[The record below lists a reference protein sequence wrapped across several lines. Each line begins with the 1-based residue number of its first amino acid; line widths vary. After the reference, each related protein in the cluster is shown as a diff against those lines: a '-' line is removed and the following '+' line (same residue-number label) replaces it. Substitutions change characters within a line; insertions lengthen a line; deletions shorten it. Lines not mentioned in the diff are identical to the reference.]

1 MLRKLIGDKAFY
13 RRVLVLM
20 LPIMLQ
26 NGITNFVN
34 MLDNVMVGS
43 VGTNEMTGVAVVNQ
57 LLFVFNLCI
66 FGVVSGAGI
75 FGAQFVGSG
84 DHDGVRHAFRF
95 KVLAGLIITV
105 LGIGLFWFSGDA
117 LVKLYLQ
124 GEGDAA
130 AAEAS
135 LGFARDYLRVMLI
148 GLIPYTIVQC
158 YSGTLRECGLAT
170 PPMVAGVIAVLVNLV
185 LNYMLIFGHFGA
197 PKLGVVG
204 AAFATVISRY
214 VELLIV
220 AIWTRTHADKAP
232 FILGAFRSLHVPR
245 RLVGQI
251 LLKGLPLML
260 NEALWAAGMATLN
273 QCYSTHSLDVVAA
286 NNIST
291 TFFNVFSVVFLSVG
305 VAIGI
310 ILGQELGANEYDR
323 AHEDSRKLI
332 FFSFSLSVV
341 VAIVYAVAANI
352 IPLIYNT
359 TPDIRLLATRLMQI
373 TALAMP
379 LDAIAHSCYF
389 TLRSGGK
396 VIITFIFDSGFIW
409 LVCVTIAYALS
420 AFTSLNILRVFF
432 IIQMLT
438 LVKAVG
444 GIILVNKGV
453 WVKNIIANNAE

>member
-1 MLRKLIGDKAFY
+1 MLRKLVGNKAFY

-34 MLDNVMVGS
+34 MLDNVMIGS

-75 FGAQFVGSG
+75 FGAQFVGCG
-84 DHDGVRHAFRF
+84 DHKGVRHAFRF
-95 KVLAGLIITV
+95 KLLAGLLIT
-105 LGIGLFWFSGDA
+105 LLAIGLFWFGGEG
-117 LVKLYLQ
+117 LTRLYLQ

-135 LGFARDYLRVMLI
+135 LGFAQDYLRVMLI

-170 PPMVAGVIAVLVNLV
+170 PPMVAGIIAVLVNLA
-185 LNYMLIFGHFGA
+185 LNYVLIFGNFGA
-197 PKLGVVG
+197 PRLGVIG
-204 AAFATVISRY
+204 AAIATVISRY
-214 VELLIV
+214 VELAIV
-220 AIWTRTHADKAP
+220 AVWTRTHADKTP
-232 FILGAFRSLHVPR
+232 FILGAFRSMHVPR
-245 RLVGQI
+245 RLVEQI

-260 NEALWAAGMATLN
+260 NEALWAAGMATLS

-291 TFFNVFSVVFLSVG
+291 TFFNVFGVAFMSVG
-305 VAIGI
+305 VSIGI
-310 ILGQELGANEYDR
+310 IVGQDLGANEPER
-323 AHEDSRKLI
+323 AREDCRKLI
-332 FFSFSLSVV
+332 FFSFVLSVIV
-341 VAIVYAVAANI
+341 GAIYAVTANW

-359 TPDIRLLATRLMQI
+359 TPVVRRLATRLMQI

-379 LDAIAHSCYF
+379 FDSIAHP
-389 TLRSGGK
+389 
-396 VIITFIFDSGFIW
+396 
-409 LVCVTIAYALS
+409 ALGRQGDHHL
-420 AFTSLNILRVFF
+420 FV
-432 IIQMLT
+432 
-438 LVKAVG
+438 
-444 GIILVNKGV
+444 
-453 WVKNIIANNAE
+453 